1 MPAAAPGVVVTGTLV
16 AVTVQ
21 AWFASNEAEI
31 EPGNSVKLALTITN
45 LGNVTES
52 FSLSPTGLAAA
63 WSTIRPAYVTL
74 FGGSQETVQ
83 VEVSPPRLAST
94 TAGPT
99 ALGVRVVPQSDPD
112 DVEQAEVTL
121 HVASTY
127 DRIVTMLQPALR
139 SRRRAV
145 FEVMVDNKGNAQAS
159 CRMHLIDP
167 TGRLD
172 GDFDP
177 PALGIEPG
185 GSQLVRLKLKAT
197 KRQWERRA
205 RTIPFRVD
213 ADQQGAPTASTTGT
227 FVQGPVLPDRIG
239 VRFLGL
245 LAAAGLAVGAW
256 FGVVRP
262 AIDDAAADAVAAID
276 LPDAPV
282 VSVDPQQPVTSTTV
296 PADTGGDGTTIE
308 GDPEFIAL
316 PTTVSQGATSD
327 PQSYTV
333 PEGKKLLI
341 TDITM
346 RNPFGDEGKA
356 ILVVGTGSSFPF
368 DLVDYREGFDY
379 YRAFRT
385 PIELRA
391 GEVVTFQVTCTA
403 IGEPGAAGCQPPA
416 FLSGTLADA

>member
-1 MPAAAPGVVVTGTLV
+1 MS
-16 AVTVQ
+16 VQ
-21 AWFASNEAEI
+21 AWFAHNEAEI

-45 LGNVTES
+45 LGQQTES

-63 WSTIRPAYVTL
+63 WSTIRPAYLTL
-74 FGGSQETVQ
+74 FGGAQETVQ

-112 DVEQAEVTL
+112 DVEQAEITL

-139 SRRRAV
+139 SRRRAT
-145 FEVMVDNKGNAQAS
+145 FEVMVENKGNAQAS

-205 RTIPFRVD
+205 RTVPFRVD

-239 VRFLGL
+239 IRVVGALVTIGA
-245 LAAAGLAVGAW
+245 LAAAW
-256 FGVVRP
+256 FALVKP
-262 AIDDAAADAVAAID
+262 AIDDAAADAVADIE
-276 LPDAPV
+276 LPTAPV
-282 VSVDPQQPVTSTTV
+282 VTADPQQPVTSTPIDDDTDE
-296 PADTGGDGTTIE
+296 PAAPAGGTTIA
-308 GDPEFIAL
+308 GDPIFVSL
-316 PTTVSQGATSD
+316 PVSVPVNQTND
-327 PQSYTV
+327 PPQVYTV
-333 PEGKKLLI
+333 PDGQRLLI
-341 TDITM
+341 TDLTV
-346 RNPFGDEGKA
+346 RNPFNDEGNA
-356 ILVVGTGSSFPF
+356 VLAVGAGNSFAF
-368 DLVDYREGFDY
+368 QLIDLRQALDFQLSL
-379 YRAFRT
+379 RT
-385 PIELRA
+385 PIELLA
-391 GEVVTFQVTCTA
+391 GETITFQVTCTFV
-403 IGEPGAAGCQPPA
+403 GQPGGAGCQPTA
-416 FLSGTLADA
+416 SFSGTLVDV

>member
-1 MPAAAPGVVVTGTLV
+1 M
-16 AVTVQ
+16 TVQ
-21 AWFASNEAEI
+21 AWFAHNEADI
-31 EPGNSVKLALTITN
+31 EPGSSVKLALTITN

-83 VEVSPPRLAST
+83 VEVSPPRLAGT

-112 DVEQAEVTL
+112 DIEQAEVTL

-139 SRRRAV
+139 ARRRATY
-145 FEVMVDNKGNAQAS
+145 EVMVENKGNAQAS

-167 TGRLD
+167 TGRLE

-185 GSQLVRLKLKAT
+185 GSQLVRLKLKAS

-213 ADQQGAPTASTTGT
+213 ADQQGAPTASATGT

-239 VRFLGL
+239 VRTAGVLITLG
-245 LAAAGLAVGAW
+245 AIAGAW
-256 FGVVRP
+256 FGVVKP
-262 AIDDAAADAVAAID
+262 AIDDAADEAVSKID
-276 LPDAPV
+276 LPTVTVTTDA
-282 VSVDPQQPVTSTTV
+282 SQPVTSTTL
-296 PADTGGDGTTIE
+296 PEAPSNGGGATTIE
-308 GDPEFIAL
+308 GDPKFVSL
-316 PTTVSQGATSD
+316 PTSVAVNETGEPSV
-327 PQSYTV
+327 YTV
-333 PEGKKLLI
+333 PDGKKLRI
-341 TDITM
+341 TDIQV
-346 RNPFGDEGKA
+346 RNPFNDEGSA
-356 ILVVGTGSSFPF
+356 ILTIGAGTSFPF
-368 DLVDYREGFDY
+368 NLIDRQDGYDFQLSL
-379 YRAFRT
+379 RT
-385 PIELRA
+385 PIELVA
-391 GEVVTFQVTCTA
+391 GDVVAFQVTCTLV
-403 IGEPGAAGCQPPA
+403 GQPGAPGCQPTA
-416 FLSGTLADA
+416 SFSGTLIDA

>member
-1 MPAAAPGVVVTGTLV
+1 MPAAALAVVVTGTLV

-145 FEVMVDNKGNAQAS
+145 FEVMVEQQGQRPGQLPDAPDRPDRPPRRRLSTRRHSAS
-159 CRMHLIDP
+159 N
-167 TGRLD
+167 
-172 GDFDP
+172 
-177 PALGIEPG
+177 PAAASEKAKP
-185 GSQLVRLKLKAT
+185 KAT

-205 RTIPFRVD
+205 PPSCS
-213 ADQQGAPTASTTGT
+213 APTPTNRAPPPPPRDGHLRR
-227 FVQGPVLPDRIG
+227 GRCYPIRIG
-239 VRFLGL
+239 VRLLGL
-245 LAAAGLAVGAW
+245 PAAAGLAAGAW
-256 FGVVRP
+256 SGVVRP
-262 AIDDAAADAVAAID
+262 AIDDAAADAVADID
-276 LPDAPV
+276 LPRRRWCRSTRNSRSRPRRCPPRRAATARHRGRSGVHQSPHHGVAGRHERSPV
-282 VSVDPQQPVTSTTV
+282 V
-296 PADTGGDGTTIE
+296 
-308 GDPEFIAL
+308 
-316 PTTVSQGATSD
+316 
-327 PQSYTV
+327 TV
-333 PEGKKLLI
+333 PE
-341 TDITM
+341 
-346 RNPFGDEGKA
+346 A
-356 ILVVGTGSSFPF
+356 S
-368 DLVDYREGFDY
+368 
-379 YRAFRT
+379 
-385 PIELRA
+385 
-391 GEVVTFQVTCTA
+391 
-403 IGEPGAAGCQPPA
+403 GC
-416 FLSGTLADA
+416 

>member
-1 MPAAAPGVVVTGTLV
+1 M
-16 AVTVQ
+16 TVQ
-21 AWFASNEAEI
+21 AWFAHNEADI
-31 EPGNSVKLALTITN
+31 EPGSSVKLALTITN

-83 VEVSPPRLAST
+83 VEVSPPRLAGT

-112 DVEQAEVTL
+112 DIEQAEVTL

-139 SRRRAV
+139 ARRRATY
-145 FEVMVDNKGNAQAS
+145 EVMVENKGNAQAS

-185 GSQLVRLKLKAT
+185 GSQLVRLKLKAA

-213 ADQQGAPTASTTGT
+213 ADQQGAPTASATGT

-239 VRFLGL
+239 VRALGL
-245 LAAAGLAVGAW
+245 VVTLGALAGAW
-256 FGVVRP
+256 FGLVKP
-262 AIDDAAADAVAAID
+262 AIDDAAEEAVSKID
-276 LPDAPV
+276 LPTVTVAA
-282 VSVDPQQPVTSTTV
+282 DPQQPVTSTTV
-296 PADTGGDGTTIE
+296 ADETPVGAGTSTLDGEPKFVFLPTSVAVNET
-308 GDPEFIAL
+308 GDPA
-316 PTTVSQGATSD
+316 V
-327 PQSYTV
+327 YTV
-333 PEGKKLLI
+333 PDGKVLRI
-341 TDITM
+341 TDVQV
-346 RNPFGDEGKA
+346 RNPYNDEGSA
-356 ILVVGTGSSFPF
+356 ILTIGAGTSFPF
-368 DLVDYREGFDY
+368 NLIDRQDGYDFQLSL
-379 YRAFRT
+379 RT
-385 PIELRA
+385 PIELEA
-391 GEVVTFQVTCTA
+391 GEVVAFQVTCTLVGQPCA
-403 IGEPGAAGCQPPA
+403 PGCQPTA
-416 FLSGTLADA
+416 SFSGTLTYA